1 MSLSRILLIS
11 KELSIWL
18 HQYTNESEFNNVLDR
33 EKWAICLWQQALDIE
48 DGIGVLLESN
58 LPGASLA
65 LARPL
70 LECYVRGVWLL
81 NAATDD
87 QIEKFL
93 SGENKYYSEFS
104 ISKLAKDIG
113 NDAETGGA
121 WINGIIDAHIK
132 VLHDLTHGGT
142 SHILTRCFSDTV
154 EPSYPEDNLIS
165 LVQLGIEVKIRSG
178 AIILARME
186 KDEALNLLG
195 EKAEKIRNSFQVICP
210 DVSK

>member
-48 DGIGVLLESN
+48 DGIGVLLERN
-58 LPGASLA
+58 LPGAALA

-70 LECYVRGVWLL
+70 FECYVRGVWLL

-87 QIEKFL
+87 EIERFL
-93 SGENKYYSEFS
+93 SGEYYQEFG
-104 ISKLAKDIG
+104 IFNLAKAIG
-113 NDAETGGA
+113 SDAETGGA
-121 WINGIIDAHIK
+121 WINEIINAHIK

-142 SHILTRCFSDTV
+142 SHISTRCFSDTI
-154 EPSYPEDNLIS
+154 EPRYPEDNLIS
-165 LVQLGIEVKIRSG
+165 LVQLGIEVKIRSS

-186 KDEALNLLG
+186 KYEVLNLLD

-210 DVSK
+210 FVSK